1 MAEEEN
7 FDKVL
12 RGYERESF
20 DVVMRGYDRDQVD
33 KAMEEMRLE
42 IEHQATY
49 NEQAA
54 SEISILKTEVENLK
68 VQVKTGGPN
77 GYAALGAQFEQT
89 LRLAEEQAKKMI
101 ADAAQDSLRIREEA
115 KGEADALKRAT
126 KDKSDRLVQEAEI
139 KLEED
144 RLDFERRQAELLN
157 TAAASV
163 SEANERI
170 ETAQREAAAIK
181 SDGERYAAELRSQ
194 VHRETEEARALA
206 TELSQRTAQARV
218 DLDAELK
225 AKRDEAEQE
234 GLRIYQAAVS
244 QAQANTEES
253 NRLLAESSKRASEII
268 AEAERVSREAR
279 KFRDETLQDSQQR
292 STDLINQSRRR
303 AEILSRK
310 ALGYAENAIKD
321 SRERLTKLSEERE
334 EVADFLDSMSKL
346 MSTESMVAVDES
358 EIDEGK

>member
-7 FDKVL
+7 FDKVM
-12 RGYERESF
+12 RGYDREAF
-20 DVVMRGYDRDQVD
+20 AVVMRGYDRDRVD
-33 KAMEEMRLE
+33 KAIEEMRRE

-49 NEQAA
+49 NEKAA
-54 SEISILKTEVENLK
+54 SEISILKTEVDNLK

-115 KGEADALKRAT
+115 KGETDALKRAT
-126 KDKSDRLVQEAEI
+126 KDKSDRLVQEAVI

-144 RLDFERRQAELLN
+144 RLDFDRRQAEMLN
-157 TAAASV
+157 AAAASV
-163 SEANERI
+163 GEANERI
-170 ETAQREAAAIK
+170 QTAQREAAAIK

-244 QAQANTEES
+244 QAQATTEEA
-253 NRLLAESSKRASEII
+253 NRALAESSARAAEII
-268 AEAERVSREAR
+268 MEAERVSRDAR
-279 KFRDETLQDSQQR
+279 KFRDETLQESQQR

-321 SRERLTKLSEERE
+321 SRERLNKLSEERE

-346 MSTESMVAVDES
+346 MSTESMVAIDES
-358 EIDEGK
+358 EIDLGK